1 MKLNG
6 RLKSLAVFKNTC
18 HNNHPSHNIHK
29 VFINSSQLERGS
41 K

>member
-1 MKLNG
+1 MKLG

-18 HNNHPSHNIHK
+18 HYKHPSHNIDK
-29 VFINSSQLERGS
+29 VFTNSSQPERSS